1 MAVKKAENKKK
12 MRKGFIILVMLL
24 AFWNAQALA
33 SHSSHRIVIYG
44 KAQLAAEINH
54 ILQAYQNADIGVYV
68 KSMKYGDT
76 LYAQNIN
83 HPFVP
88 ASILK
93 ILTAET
99 ALLYLGPEYRFSTQL
114 VTDAKSVNN
123 GVLDGNLYLVHS
135 GDPSLTY
142 YDLISL
148 MNSLK
153 SQQISSVTGNVY
165 VDDTAF
171 DQSYGAP
178 GWMAKD
184 ARFCYG
190 APISAGIVNHNCLP
204 FRIVPGHKSG
214 QLAQIMTSPRYYY
227 PALQN
232 TVMTKPRHSRGCYL
246 KLGSSQSALSLE
258 GCMPKGHYA
267 WGVSYVVENVLSYN
281 VSLVKNL
288 FHRYGVRVL
297 GHVTPG
303 KAQSTLAQVGDHR
316 SQPLRVIVNDMMKK
330 SDNVIAGALFKK
342 LGQVYTRQPGSW
354 ENGGHAVERILSEKI
369 GINTSGM
376 RLIDG
381 SGLSRYNQISPL
393 QMMQVLDFAYH
404 HVGTNYEFISALPI
418 AGIDG
423 TLKHR
428 MYNIARKVRAKTG
441 TMAGAGVVSLAGYAI
456 GGNKEPI
463 AFVIM
468 INGRRGS
475 GWTYKELEDK
485 IATLLTE
492 YQRS

>member
-1 MAVKKAENKKK
+1 MH
-12 MRKGFIILVMLL
+12 KGILFIFLIMTTC
-24 AFWNAQALA
+24 WNSQALA
-33 SHSSHRIVIYG
+33 RHHPRKVVVYG
-44 KAQLAAEINH
+44 KEQLAGEINR
-54 ILQAYQNADIGVYV
+54 ILQAYKRADIGVYV

-76 LYAQNIN
+76 LYGQNI
-83 HPFVP
+83 HRSFIP

-99 ALLYLGPEYRFSTQL
+99 ALLYLGSNYRFSTQF
-114 VTDAKSVNN
+114 VTDAKSIHN
-123 GVLDGNLYLVHS
+123 GVLVGNLYLVHS

-142 YDLISL
+142 DDLLNL
-148 MNSLK
+148 MGSLK
-153 SQQISSVTGNVY
+153 SQQIEAITGNVY
-165 VDDTAF
+165 IDDSAF

-184 ARFCYG
+184 TRYCYA

-204 FRIVPGHKSG
+204 FRIMPGRKPG
-214 QLAQIMTSPRYYY
+214 QLAQVLTSPRYYY
-227 PALQN
+227 PAMQN

-246 KLGSSQSALSLE
+246 KLGSSENTLSLH

-267 WGVSYVVENVLSYN
+267 WGITYVIENVLNYN
-281 VSLVKNL
+281 QLLVKSL
-288 FHRYGVRVL
+288 FKRYGVRVQ
-297 GHVTPG
+297 GHVVPG
-303 KAQSTLAQVGDHR
+303 KAGSALVQVVGHQ
-316 SQPLRVIVNDMMKK
+316 SQPLRVIINEMMKK

-342 LGQVYTRQPGSW
+342 IGQIYTRQPGSW
-354 ENGGHAVERILSEKI
+354 ENGGRAVERILSEKI

-376 RLIDG
+376 RIVDG
-381 SGLSRYNQISPL
+381 SGLSRYNQITPA

-404 HVGTNYEFISALPI
+404 HIGTNYEFISALPI

-468 INGRRGS
+468 VNGRRGS

-485 IATLLTE
+485 IATLLTQ

>member
-1 MAVKKAENKKK
+1 
-12 MRKGFIILVMLL
+12 MRKGILIILLMMV
-24 AFWNAQALA
+24 FWSVEASAMHQTRKIVYGKDQLA
-33 SHSSHRIVIYG
+33 S
-44 KAQLAAEINH
+44 EINR
-54 ILQAYQNADIGVYV
+54 ILQAYQHAEIGVYV

-83 HPFVP
+83 HSFVP

-93 ILTAET
+93 ILTAES
-99 ALLYLGPEYRFSTQL
+99 ALLYLGPEYRFNTQF
-114 VTDAKSVNN
+114 VTDAKSIDK
-123 GVLDGNLYLVHS
+123 GVLTGNLYLVQS

-148 MNSLK
+148 MGSLK
-153 SQQISSVTGNVY
+153 SQQIQAIAGNVY
-165 VDDTAF
+165 IDDSAF

-178 GWMAKD
+178 GWTPKD
-184 ARFCYG
+184 SHYCYA
-190 APISAGIVNHNCLP
+190 APISAGIVNHNCLA
-204 FRIVPGHKSG
+204 FRVIPGRKPG
-214 QLAQIMTSPRYYY
+214 QLAQVMTSPRYYY
-227 PALQN
+227 PAMQN

-246 KLGSSQSALSLE
+246 KLGSSDSMLSLH
-258 GCMPKGHYA
+258 GCMPKGNYA
-267 WGVSYVVENVLSYN
+267 WGISYVIENVLNYN
-281 VSLVKNL
+281 QSLVKNL
-288 FHRYGVRVL
+288 FKRYGVRVQ

-303 KAQSTLAQVGDHR
+303 KAQPTLSHVGNHQ
-316 SQPLRVIVNDMMKK
+316 SQPLRYIVNEMMKK

-342 LGQVYTRQPGSW
+342 LGQTYSKQPGSW
-354 ENGGHAVERILSEKI
+354 ENGGQAVERILSEKI

-376 RLIDG
+376 RIIDG

-404 HVGTNYEFISALPI
+404 HIGTNYEFISALPI

-468 INGRRGS
+468 VNGRRGS

-485 IATLLTE
+485 IATLLTQ
-492 YQRS
+492 YQRG

>member
-1 MAVKKAENKKK
+1 
-12 MRKGFIILVMLL
+12 MRKGSLTILMIL
-24 AFWNAQALA
+24 AFWSLQAYAQHQ
-33 SHSSHRIVIYG
+33 SRKVVIYG
-44 KAQLAAEINH
+44 KEQLASEINQ
-54 ILQAYQNADIGVYV
+54 ILQAYQNAAIGVYV

-83 HPFVP
+83 HAFIP

-99 ALLYLGPEYRFSTQL
+99 ALLYLGPEFRFSTL
-114 VTDAKSVNN
+114 LMTDAKSIDN
-123 GVLDGNLYLVHS
+123 GVLTGNLYLVES

-148 MNSLK
+148 MGSLK
-153 SQQISSVTGNVY
+153 SQQIQSVAGNVY
-165 VDDTAF
+165 VDDSVF

-178 GWMAKD
+178 GWVAKD
-184 ARFCYG
+184 SRYCYA
-190 APISAGIVNHNCLP
+190 APISAGIVNHNCLS
-204 FRIVPGHKSG
+204 FRILPGRKPG

-227 PALQN
+227 PVMQN
-232 TVMTKPRHSRGCYL
+232 TVVTKPRHSRGCYL
-246 KLGSSQSALSLE
+246 KLGSSESTLSLQ

-267 WGVSYVVENVLSYN
+267 WGISYVVENVLNYN
-281 VSLVKNL
+281 LSLVKTL
-288 FHRYGVRVL
+288 CKRYGVRVQ
-297 GHVTPG
+297 GHVAPG
-303 KAQSTLAQVGDHR
+303 RAYPSLSQVGDHR

-342 LGQVYTRQPGSW
+342 LGQTYTQQPGSW
-354 ENGGHAVERILSEKI
+354 ENGGRAVERILSEKI
-369 GINTSGM
+369 GINTAGM
-376 RLIDG
+376 HLIDG
-381 SGLSRYNQISPL
+381 SGLSRYNQITPL

-404 HVGTNYEFISALPI
+404 HIGTNYEFISALPI

-441 TMAGAGVVSLAGYAI
+441 TMSDAGVVSLAGYAI

-468 INGRRGS
+468 VNGHRGS

-485 IATLLTE
+485 IATLLTQ

>member
-1 MAVKKAENKKK
+1 
-12 MRKGFIILVMLL
+12 MRKGIIIILLMV
-24 AFWNAQALA
+24 AFWSVDILA
-33 SHSSHRIVIYG
+33 MHQPRKVIYG
-44 KAQLAAEINH
+44 KEQLASEINR
-54 ILQAYQNADIGVYV
+54 ILQAYQHADIGVYV

-83 HPFVP
+83 HSFVP

-93 ILTAET
+93 ILTAES
-99 ALLYLGPEYRFSTQL
+99 ALLFLGPEYRFNTHF
-114 VTDAKSVNN
+114 VTDAKSIDN
-123 GVLDGNLYLVHS
+123 GVLAGNLYLVQS

-142 YDLISL
+142 YDLIGL
-148 MNSLK
+148 MSSLK
-153 SQQISSVTGNVY
+153 SQQIQSIAGNVY
-165 VDDTAF
+165 IDDSAF

-178 GWMAKD
+178 GWTPKD
-184 ARFCYG
+184 SHYCYA
-190 APISAGIVNHNCLP
+190 APISAGIVNHNCLA
-204 FRIVPGHKSG
+204 FRVMPGQKPG
-214 QLAQIMTSPRYYY
+214 QLAHIMTSPRYYY
-227 PALQN
+227 PAVQN
-232 TVMTKPRHSRGCYL
+232 TVVTKARHSRGCYL
-246 KLGSSQSALSLE
+246 KLGSSDSTLSLH
-258 GCMPKGHYA
+258 GCMPKGNYA
-267 WGVSYVVENVLSYN
+267 WGISYVIENVLNYN
-281 VSLVKNL
+281 QSLVRNL
-288 FHRYGVRVL
+288 FKRYGVQVQGR
-297 GHVTPG
+297 VTPG
-303 KAQSTLAQVGDHR
+303 KARASLSHVGEHQ
-316 SQPLRVIVNDMMKK
+316 SQPLRNIVNDMMKK

-342 LGQVYTRQPGSW
+342 IGQIYSKQPGSW
-354 ENGGHAVERILSEKI
+354 ENGGQAVQRILSEKI

-376 RLIDG
+376 RIIDG
-381 SGLSRYNQISPL
+381 SGLSRYNQITPL

-404 HVGTNYEFISALPI
+404 HIGTNYEFISALPI

-468 INGRRGS
+468 VNGRRGS

>member
-1 MAVKKAENKKK
+1 MHKGIFFIFLMMAAFCCHEAMAQHHV
-12 MRKGFIILVMLL
+12 RKVVV
-24 AFWNAQALA
+24 
-33 SHSSHRIVIYG
+33 HG
-44 KAQLAAEINH
+44 KQQLAGEINQ
-54 ILQAYQNADIGVYV
+54 ILQAYQKAEIGVYV

-76 LYAQNIN
+76 LYAQNI
-83 HPFVP
+83 HHSFIP

-99 ALLYLGPEYRFSTQL
+99 ALLYLGPNYRFSTQF
-114 VTDAKSVNN
+114 VTDAKSIQH
-123 GVLDGNLYLVHS
+123 GVLSGNLYLVHS

-142 YDLISL
+142 VDLLNL
-148 MNSLK
+148 MGSLK
-153 SQQISSVTGNVY
+153 SQQIEAITGNVY
-165 VDDTAF
+165 IDASAF

-184 ARFCYG
+184 TRYCYA
-190 APISAGIVNHNCLP
+190 APITASIVNHNCLP
-204 FRIVPGHKSG
+204 FRIMPGHKPG
-214 QLAQIMTSPRYYY
+214 QLAQVLTSPRYYY
-227 PALQN
+227 PTMQN
-232 TVMTKPRHSRGCYL
+232 AVVTKPRHSHGCYL
-246 KLGSSQSALSLE
+246 KLGSSESALSLR

-267 WGVSYVVENVLSYN
+267 WGITYVIENVLSYN
-281 VSLVKNL
+281 QSLVKNM
-288 FHRYGVRVL
+288 FKRYGVRVQ
-297 GHVTPG
+297 GRVAPG
-303 KAQSTLAQVGDHR
+303 KARNALSQVVDHQ
-316 SQPLRVIVNDMMKK
+316 SQPLRVIINDMMKK

-342 LGQVYTRQPGSW
+342 IGQVYTRQPGSW
-354 ENGGHAVERILSEKI
+354 ENGGRAVERILSEKI
-369 GINTSGM
+369 GINTAGM

-381 SGLSRYNQISPL
+381 SGLSRYNQITPA

-404 HVGTNYEFISALPI
+404 HIGTNYEFISALPI

-441 TMAGAGVVSLAGYAI
+441 TMPGAGVVSLAGYAI

-468 INGRRGS
+468 VNGRKGS

-485 IATLLTE
+485 IATLLTQ
-492 YQRS
+492 YQRA